1 MGQTHLEDMLEVVN
15 RLAFIPL
22 AQQAIY
28 DFNLENNSKGSGHC
42 CDCFLNNAK
51 YFLQKDLYWVA
62 AVNCLEILIIN
73 LNMALDSNTALVID
87 TFL

>member
-28 DFNLENNSKGSGHC
+28 DFNLENNSKHNRP
-42 CDCFLNNAK
+42 FTTLIWK
-51 YFLQKDLYWVA
+51 ITQRVQVT
-62 AVNCLEILIIN
+62 AVIV
-73 LNMALDSNTALVID
+73 S
-87 TFL
+87 